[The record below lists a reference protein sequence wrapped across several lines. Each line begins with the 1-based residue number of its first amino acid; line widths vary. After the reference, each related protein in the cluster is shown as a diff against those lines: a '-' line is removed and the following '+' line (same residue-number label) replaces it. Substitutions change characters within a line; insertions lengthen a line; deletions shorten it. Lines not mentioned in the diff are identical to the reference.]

1 MALEPLNLSIT
12 RADQVQQIQNLF
24 VAAER
29 AGKAAAAR
37 ETQEAGRREPAS
49 VQEPS
54 ATEGSRI
61 HEEETGGS
69 GAYEGPEGRAP
80 ETGDKPE
87 VPVRDAADPEGRGL
101 KLDIT
106 A

>member
-12 RADQVQQIQNLF
+12 RADQVQQVQNLF

-61 HEEETGGS
+61 HEGETGGS

-80 ETGDKPE
+80 EPE
-87 VPVRDAADPEGRGL
+87 PAPETPARDAADPEGKGR